1 MRKFLLAAGLLAAYL
16 LPVEAAGQSLREK
29 CIGDR
34 CGIYSLSGKRIGT
47 TERVGERLVIRG
59 PDYKVKAKV
68 SERGNGSY
76 RIEKPRR

>member
-16 LPVEAAGQSLREK
+16 IPVEAVGQSLREK
-29 CIGDR
+29 CISDR
-34 CGIYSLSGKRIGT
+34 CAIYGPTGKRIGT
-47 TERVGERLVIRG
+47 SERVGKRLVIRG

-76 RIEKPRR
+76 RVEKPRR